1 MGVTIY
7 DLARAAGVGVGTVS
21 RCLNNHPSVSA
32 ETRARVLSV
41 VRRLNYQPHTY
52 AQRLANRRTNTI
64 AAIIP
69 YFTNYFF
76 LQVLQGVQ
84 DQASEAG
91 LDLILYGVNNPAQKE
106 LHLRKSL
113 QRGKVDGVMLFSLKL
128 PDAYA
133 EKFRQM
139 GLPLILVDSFDSRFD
154 SIYVEN
160 RQGARVATEHL
171 LALGHRSLAMISA
184 DPGSEPARDRIEGFR
199 DALAGAGI
207 ETVPERII
215 LPESHR
221 LDGFSREAGREAFQK
236 LLPMIG
242 RGGDGITAVFVA
254 SDVQAIGVLEAAR
267 EHGVAVPGDLA
278 LVSFDDIELAQHYRL
293 TTMRQPMY
301 EMGVLALQRLIHR
314 CKEPACDVGSTS
326 FTPRLVVRDSCG
338 AAKGVIA

>member
-7 DLARAAGVGVGTVS
+7 DLARAAGVGIGTVS

-32 ETRARVLSV
+32 QTRARVLSV

-52 AQRLANRRTNTI
+52 AQRLANRKTNTI

-84 DQASEAG
+84 DQASDAG

-133 EKFRQM
+133 EKFQQM
-139 GLPLILVDSFDSRFD
+139 GLPLVLVDSYDARFD

-171 LALGHRSLAMISA
+171 LSLGHRAIAMISA

-199 DALAGAGI
+199 DTLERAGI
-207 ETVPERII
+207 EISPERII
-215 LPESHR
+215 LPASHR
-221 LDGFSREAGREAFQK
+221 LDGFSREAGREEFQK
-236 LLPMIG
+236 LLPLL
-242 RGGDGITAVFVA
+242 RTQGGEVTAVFVS
-254 SDVQAIGVLEAAR
+254 SDVQAIGVIEAAR
-267 EHGVAVPGDLA
+267 EQGVAIPGDLA
-278 LVSFDDIELAQHYRL
+278 VVSFDDIELAQHFRL

-301 EMGVLALQRLIHR
+301 EMGVLALQRLLHR
-314 CKEPACDVGSTS
+314 CRDPRGIVEVTS
-326 FTPRLVVRDSCG
+326 FTPHLIIRDSCG
-338 AAKGVIA
+338 ATRRT